1 MSPITPSFV
10 NRYRTNTVLLK
21 INNNMSVKKKD
32 NSRWLHVAISWG
44 ASIVIVGVLFKIL
57 YIGGSF
63 ANYMIGVGLGIEAF
77 LFFLMGLNP
86 PPKEPAWERV
96 YPELDENYAGEL
108 PQRAVVGSS
117 QVAAPSTTQ
126 ALDKM
131 FADAKIE
138 PVLIENLGRGLRDFS
153 DKVSAINQISD
164 VSLAANDFT
173 EKLKSASSKFDNLS
187 VAFEKASSNLV
198 AMANTNTDTAGYHQQ
213 VEKLTNNLQSLNN
226 MYERELRDSASHL
239 QSMNQFYESL
249 RDTMKN
255 FNESL
260 DDSRAFKDEVNKL
273 AKNLAALNTVYGGML
288 SAMNQ
293 PRV

>member
-1 MSPITPSFV
+1 MNI
-10 NRYRTNTVLLK
+10 
-21 INNNMSVKKKD
+21 KKKD

-44 ASIVIVGVLFKIL
+44 ASIVIIGVLFKIL
-57 YIGGSF
+57 YIGGAW
-63 ANYMIGVGLGIEAF
+63 ANYMIGIGLAVEAF
-77 LFFLMGLNP
+77 LFFLMGFNP

-96 YPELDENYAGEL
+96 YPELDDSYAGEL
-108 PQRAVVGSS
+108 PQRTMTQSHQGG
-117 QVAAPSTTQ
+117 PSATA

-138 PVLIENLGRGLRDFS
+138 PATIESLGKGLRDFG

-164 VSLAANDFT
+164 VSFAANEFT
-173 EKLKSASSKFDNLS
+173 EKLKHATSKFDNLS
-187 VAFEKASSNLV
+187 IAFEKASANLV
-198 AMANTNTDTAGYHQQ
+198 AMSNSNTDTAGYHQQ
-213 VEKLTNNLQSLNN
+213 VQNLTNNLQSLNE

-249 RDTMKN
+249 SYTMKN

-260 DDSRAFKDEVNKL
+260 DDSKAFKEEVNKL

-288 SAMNQ
+288 TAMNQ